1 MIQRTTLPE
10 LIAPQEAAAL
20 SAKFGTTDDI
30 FRAEEIYNEFLK
42 LKGAENDTRWKF
54 LCAIS
59 TIYIAGRIQGIR
71 EERRKKR
78 DKS

>member
-1 MIQRTTLPE
+1 MIMSTTPPE
-10 LIAPQEAAAL
+10 LITPQEAAAL
-20 SAKFGTTDDI
+20 SAEFGTTDDI

-42 LKGAENDTRWKF
+42 LKGAVNDTRWKF
-54 LCAIS
+54 MCAIGA
-59 TIYIAGRIQGIR
+59 IYTAGRIQGIR